1 MGREKIPTTIFR
13 TLSSRDAEKVIALF
27 CGSINS
33 SRGNKLTY
41 CINRKH
47 CCYFFFFANWEK
59 LESLQSWQ
67 EIFLTMDGGENG
79 IVKIDVTNK
88 RNCFWRT
95 RLDSTASWSSTIS
108 SAVNWVAEVETT
120 SRKKAKKVEN
130 NIADIDDGDILAIS
144 SRNYCFFRVMEIFL
158 FSEALTAQQER
169 STNGKTLLKEK
180 PFIST

>member
-47 CCYFFFFANWEK
+47 CYFFANWEK

-67 EIFLTMDGGENG
+67 EIFLTMDGEENG

-88 RNCFWRT
+88 RNCVWRT

-108 SAVNWVAEVETT
+108 SAVNLVAEVKTT
-120 SRKKAKKVEN
+120 SRKKAKEVEN
-130 NIADIDDGDILAIS
+130 NIADIHVYGDILAIS
-144 SRNYCFFRVMEIFL
+144 TRNYCFFRVMEIFL
-158 FSEALTAQQER
+158 FSEALAAQQER